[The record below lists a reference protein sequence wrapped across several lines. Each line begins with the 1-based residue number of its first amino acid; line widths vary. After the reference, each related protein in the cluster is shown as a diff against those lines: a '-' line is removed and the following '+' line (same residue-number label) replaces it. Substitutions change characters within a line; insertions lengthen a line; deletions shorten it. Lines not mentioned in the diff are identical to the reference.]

1 MKIQKTLLYGLAI
14 VGGIIAIMYLTK
26 GMRKGNAMASGGS
39 VPPPAPP
46 APPVGGSV
54 SPMPNVVTPIV

>member
-26 GMRKGNAMASGGS
+26 GMRKGNTMSTGGS
-39 VPPPAPP
+39 VPPTPA
-46 APPVGGSV
+46 PVGGA
-54 SPMPNVVTPIV
+54 PTPTPTIPAV